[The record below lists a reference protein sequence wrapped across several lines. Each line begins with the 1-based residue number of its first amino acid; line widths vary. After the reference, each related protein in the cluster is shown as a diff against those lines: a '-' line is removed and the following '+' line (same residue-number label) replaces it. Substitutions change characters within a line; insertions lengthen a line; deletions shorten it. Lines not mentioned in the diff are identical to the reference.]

1 MYIGIVI
8 CLVMITF
15 TIAILMLVTFILINF
30 NIKTSSAVSHEVGNE
45 FFKNHSNKIFSIMS
59 LFMFN

>member
-1 MYIGIVI
+1 
-8 CLVMITF
+8 MITF

-45 FFKNHSNKIFSIMS
+45 FFKNHSKS
-59 LFMFN
+59 LPLCHCLCLIEVTFYK